1 MSCTGSAL
9 TFRFRPS
16 PCPNHYDGHLAT
28 TPSADFCLITSPVTQ
43 HRAIGL
49 YLIRSLW
56 AIQSKEPRHL
66 LTRALLVGDRSLV
79 RQIFPDK
86 NMNFPCTAASF
97 TVAVRS
103 HGFVVLCQLA
113 SSLTSNYASYDVF
126 VHQLAVS
133 PKSAYCWC
141 VRLDRHGW
149 WKCRFCK
156 EQKPALQTKPHG

>member
-1 MSCTGSAL
+1 MSCTGSSL

-133 PKSAYCWC
+133 PKSAYC
-141 VRLDRHGW
+141 
-149 WKCRFCK
+149 
-156 EQKPALQTKPHG
+156 